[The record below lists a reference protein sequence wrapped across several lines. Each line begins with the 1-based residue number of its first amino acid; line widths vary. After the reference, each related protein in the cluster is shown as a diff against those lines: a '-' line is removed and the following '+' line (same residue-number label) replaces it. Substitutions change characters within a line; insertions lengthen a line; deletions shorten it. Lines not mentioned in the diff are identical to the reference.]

1 MWKFKETL
9 KNYFNDNF
17 YIFLL
22 CVLAGL
28 FGCLCWIIYTDYRTA
43 NDYQH
48 VYNSVEHVEAGIED
62 AESGVGTAQTEIKH
76 AEKHIQRANE
86 ATGKLTER
94 TKRNAEEL
102 DECQRITDRMQERAS
117 KIEGIVESVE
127 AGNPGTRTQ
136 TDSHT

>member
-1 MWKFKETL
+1 MWKFKEML
-9 KNYFNDNF
+9 KNYFDNGF

-48 VYNSVEHVEAGIED
+48 VYNSVEHIEAGIEN
-62 AESGVGTAQTEIKH
+62 AESGVGTAQTEIKN
-76 AEKHIQRANE
+76 AEKHVQRANE

-94 TKRNAEEL
+94 TKRNARTL
-102 DECQRITDRMQERAS
+102 DESEQLINRMSERSS

-136 TDSHT
+136 ANSNT